1 MSRTLR
7 CFWADWG
14 ALPMATVLQCVTG
27 SIAVYKAADLT
38 SKLVQAGHDVHVVMT
53 RSATELVRPRTFSAL
68 SRNPVHSDLWDP
80 AYAHM
85 TEHISLAEMP
95 DVVVLAPATA
105 NTLGKIANGIADEI
119 VTTTLLAVT
128 VPVLVAPAMNVHM
141 YEHPATQANIAR
153 LREFGYRFIEPG
165 VGYLACGDTGTGRMA
180 EPAEILEAVTSTLA
194 EKADG

>member
-1 MSRTLR
+1 
-7 CFWADWG
+7 
-14 ALPMATVLQCVTG
+14 MATVLLGVSG

-53 RSATELVRPRTFSAL
+53 KSATELVRPRTFSAL

-85 TEHISLAEMP
+85 TEHISLAELP

-105 NTLGKIANGIADEI
+105 NILGKVANGVADEI
-119 VTTTLLAVT
+119 LSTTLLAVT

-141 YEHPATQANIAR
+141 YEHPAVQANIAR
-153 LREFGYRFIEPG
+153 LREFGYLFVEPG
-165 VGYLACGDTGTGRMA
+165 EGYLACGDTGVGRMA
-180 EPAEILEAVTSTLA
+180 EPIEIRDAVAKVLADREADD
-194 EKADG
+194 AD